1 MDPEEIKKTMK
12 QKHHTKK
19 KMEKDDLE
27 FNYLKKHK
35 KRIYSF
41 SIRCLLAIIITL
53 SCFITLKK
61 YPNLRTTF
69 YDYVFEQNFSF
80 ASINHTYQKY
90 FGSPIPFFDTF
101 VKEPTEKVFDEK
113 LQYKKE
119 EVYRDGVKLTVN
131 KNLLIPVQESGMV
144 VFSGKKEG
152 YGNVLI
158 VQQANGVDCWYG
170 NVTNLSVKLY
180 DYVEK
185 GSAIGEANGDTLY
198 FVFKKD
204 GQVLDYKKH
213 LNVS

>member
-1 MDPEEIKKTMK
+1 MDPEEIRKTMK
-12 QKHHTKK
+12 KKHHTRKK
-19 KMEKDDLE
+19 EPTE
-27 FNYLKKHK
+27 VEETNYIKKHK
-35 KRIYSF
+35 HRIYSF
-41 SIRCLLAIIITL
+41 SVRFLLAVIVTL
-53 SCFITLKK
+53 ICFITLKK

-69 YDYVFEQNFSF
+69 YDYVFEKNFSF

-119 EVYRDGVKLTVN
+119 EKYKDGVKLTVD
-131 KNLLIPVQESGMV
+131 KNLLIPAQESGMV

-158 VQQANGVDCWYG
+158 IQQANGIDCWYG

-185 GSAIGEANGDTLY
+185 GSAIGEADGTALY
-198 FVFKKD
+198 FIFKKD
-204 GQVLDYKKH
+204 GQILDYKKY
-213 LNVS
+213 LNV